1 MPNQIQNSF
10 QLIALMDGTTING
23 FLRTEGSP
31 LVQRY
36 NSGTA
41 QFVPDFEAMAEN
53 QRPTVVPILR
63 DSATGAVLAPQ
74 AVEWAY
80 NGLALTFG
88 TDGLSTNSGME
99 GVFKKL
105 DAHAATIGSQSY
117 QLPALR
123 VMKNLVP
130 LSGYDNDR
138 ITLSGTIETGG
149 QQIAFN
155 ELGTEVTIQEAT
167 GNVYDILVTNDRGS
181 ALTAD
186 GETLTE
192 TARVYKDGVEVADLS
207 GFTFQWVKETASGDT
222 NMGTAQTQAVTT
234 ADVDNVLKLRVDVYK
249 DGSLAASGFDE
260 VTDFSDPYYVNLK
273 ITGIT
278 GNAVR
283 TGETATIT
291 PVAVKRSSGEE
302 QPSLVTEWTFAI
314 KDNKGAAFIL
324 TGKQAATFNGASCQV
339 TYADM
344 ERAGMGLTGY
354 VTGTF

>member
-1 MPNQIQNSF
+1 MSNQIQNSF
-10 QLIALMDGTTING
+10 QLIALMGGTTING

-36 NSGTA
+36 NKGTT

-63 DSATGAVLAPQ
+63 DSATGAVLTPQ
-74 AVEWAY
+74 TVEWAY

-88 TDGLSTNSGME
+88 TDNLSTNSGME
-99 GVFKKL
+99 GVFKKI
-105 DAHAATIGSQSY
+105 DAYSATIGSQSY

-138 ITLSGTIETGG
+138 IALSGTIETGG

-155 ELGTEVTIQEAT
+155 ELGTEVTIQEST
-167 GNVYDILVTNDRGS
+167 GNQYDILVTNDKGS

-192 TARVYKDGVEVADLS
+192 TVHVYKDGVEVTDLS
-207 GFTFQWVKETASGDT
+207 GYSFSWNAETATGDELL
-222 NMGTAQTQAVTT
+222 GTAQTQAITT

-249 DGSLAASGFDE
+249 DGTFLSSGFDE
-260 VTDFSDPYYVNLK
+260 VTDFSDPYYVSLK

-314 KDNKGAAFIL
+314 KDNAGAAFTL
-324 TGKQAATFNGASCQV
+324 TGKSAATFTGASCQV

>member
-1 MPNQIQNSF
+1 MSNQIQNSF

-23 FLRTEGSP
+23 FLRVEGSP

-36 NSGTA
+36 NAGTA

-53 QRPTVVPILR
+53 LRPTVVPILR
-63 DSATGAVLAPQ
+63 DSATGAVLVPQ
-74 AVEWAY
+74 TVEWSY

-88 TDGLSTNSGME
+88 ADGLSTNSGME
-99 GVFKKL
+99 GVFKKI
-105 DAHAATIGSQSY
+105 DSHAATIGSQTY

-138 ITLSGTIETGG
+138 IALSGTIEAGG

-167 GNVYDILVTNDRGS
+167 GNQYDVMVTNAKGS

-186 GETLTE
+186 GESLTE
-192 TARVYKDGVEVADLS
+192 TAHVYKDGVEVTDLAGYS
-207 GFTFQWVKETASGDT
+207 FSWNAVTAGGDKLL
-222 NMGTAQTQAVTT
+222 GTAQTQAIST
-234 ADVDNVLKLRVDVYK
+234 ADVDNVLKVRCDVYR
-249 DGSLAASGFDE
+249 DGTKMASGFDE
-260 VTDFSDPYYVNLK
+260 VTDFSDPYYVALK

-283 TGETATIT
+283 PGETATVT
-291 PVAVKRSSGEE
+291 PVAVKRSTGEE
-302 QPSLVTEWTFAI
+302 QPSLVSEWTFAI
-314 KDNKGAAFIL
+314 RDNAGAAFTL
-324 TGKQAATFNGASCQV
+324 TGKSGATFAAASCQV

-344 ERAGMGLTGY
+344 TRAGMGLTGY
-354 VTGTF
+354 VTGPF

>member
-1 MPNQIQNSF
+1 MI
-10 QLIALMDGTTING
+10 
-23 FLRTEGSP
+23 R
-31 LVQRY
+31 LVVFAAVAAMVYVIVKRY
-36 NSGTA
+36 TPEFAAFSELFA
-41 QFVPDFEAMAEN
+41 
-53 QRPTVVPILR
+53 VV
-63 DSATGAVLAPQ
+63 AVLLFLLPD
-74 AVEWAY
+74 E
-80 NGLALTFG
+80 G
-88 TDGLSTNSGME
+88 TDIRE
-99 GVFKKL
+99 
-105 DAHAATIGSQSY
+105 
-117 QLPALR
+117 
-123 VMKNLVP
+123 
-130 LSGYDNDR
+130 
-138 ITLSGTIETGG
+138 
-149 QQIAFN
+149 
-155 ELGTEVTIQEAT
+155 
-167 GNVYDILVTNDRGS
+167 
-181 ALTAD
+181 LTAD

-192 TARVYKDGVEVADLS
+192 TAHVYKDGVEVTDLS
-207 GFTFQWVKETASGDT
+207 GYSFSWNAETATGDELL
-222 NMGTAQTQAVTT
+222 GTAQTQAITT

-249 DGSLAASGFDE
+249 DGTKLASGFDE